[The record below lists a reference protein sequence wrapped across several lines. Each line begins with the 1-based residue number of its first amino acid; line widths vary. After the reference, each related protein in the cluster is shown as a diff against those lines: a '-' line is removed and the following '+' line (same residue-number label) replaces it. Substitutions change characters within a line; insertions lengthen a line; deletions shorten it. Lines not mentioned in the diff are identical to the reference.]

1 MNIST
6 KKTDYFYVV
15 FVCVKKKTVGFHTSV
30 IVNVV
35 VQNQVVLWL
44 RILYKIKKWKMINQL
59 EDALIYGSKVQKAND
74 YQLFG
79 LVKLKLSLKNMWNI
93 QNSHMQSIFKF
104 KWKMVFNGLNKKI
117 FHIIKM
123 ENIFNGKQKVFG
135 LWNVNVNVNS

>member
-6 KKTDYFYVV
+6 KKLIIFMLFLFVLKRKLLV
-15 FVCVKKKTVGFHTSV
+15 FIHLFV

-93 QNSHMQSIFKF
+93 ENSHMQSIFKF
-104 KWKMVFNGLNKKI
+104 KWKMVFNGLNKKT

-135 LWNVNVNVNS
+135 LWNVNVNS